1 MGKLFFLWIL
11 IFSLLSC
18 NKDSETYYEGYGL
31 VNKPDKGQYTITLD
45 DGNLLYPKESYL
57 NPAKLKDSMRM
68 FIRFN
73 IQSET
78 DTCTYI
84 RIAYA
89 DTILTKSILPYNESN
104 SELAG
109 KDPVKITKAWFAHGF
124 LNFEF
129 MFAGQYPANSGPA
142 HSVNLLQLSLEN
154 NKPIFEFRHNDFNN
168 RREQLYMEVV
178 SFPIQEILTNM
189 KRPVTIIV
197 KFSDSANTERNLEI
211 TYK

>member
-18 NKDSETYYEGYGL
+18 SKESEIYYEGYGL
-31 VNKPDKGQYTITLD
+31 INKPGSGQYTITLD
-45 DGNLLYPKESYL
+45 DGNLLYPRVSCI
-57 NPAKLKDSMRM
+57 NPAKLRDSMRM

-78 DTCTYI
+78 DSCTYI

-89 DTILTKSILPYNESN
+89 DTIQTKSILPYNESN

-129 MFAGQYPANSGPA
+129 MFAGQYPANSGLP
-142 HSVNLLQLSLEN
+142 HSVNLLQFPSEN
-154 NKPIFEFRHNDFNN
+154 NKLVFEFRHNDFNN

-178 SFPIQEILTNM
+178 SFPVQEILTNM
-189 KRPVTIIV
+189 KRPITIIV
-197 KFSDSANTERNLEI
+197 KYSDSANTERYLEI